1 MTTITLNDKIG
12 SRSLKHLN
20 LFVAL
25 AGSEQVIAKFE
36 GGTLPGLFQVIRAD
50 FTKNGKWSHNTW
62 TVEPADGVSL
72 FTIAQDWETGK
83 WLNSQTWG
91 AAMAEFIQKAKRA
104 EDGYGMGASSLLE
117 VTAITRFI
125 RSEWPGL
132 AAKLDAAQD
141 ATATTSPSTAI
152 AALIAAQSEKALAQR
167 EQAALAAEVAALEQ
181 AETLKREAAETRERT
196 AKAKDMMKRG
206 ASLADLKALLSA

>member
-1 MTTITLNDKIG
+1 MTTITLNDKLG

-25 AGSEQVIAKFE
+25 AGNEQVIAKFE
-36 GGTLPGLFQVIRAD
+36 GGTLPGLFQVTCAD

-72 FTIAQDWETGK
+72 FTIAQDWETSK
-83 WLNSQTWG
+83 WLNSQTWT
-91 AAMAEFIQKAKRA
+91 AALAEFAQKAKSA
-104 EDGYGMGASSLLE
+104 EDGYPRVAGLE
-117 VTAITRFI
+117 ETAIARFI
-125 RSEWPGL
+125 RAEWPGL
-132 AAKLDAAQD
+132 AGKLDAAED
-141 ATATTSPSTAI
+141 ATATASPSSAI
-152 AALIAAQSEKALAQR
+152 AALIAAQSEKSLAQK
-167 EQAALAAEVAALEQ
+167 ELAAVTAEVAAIEQ
-181 AETLKREAAETRERT
+181 AETLKREAAALRDRT